1 MGYWYVN
8 YAFVIPVSIMDTR
21 LTGIWTKIFSKKNP
35 SKQRFRFTAITMW
48 ILRVGFSHAD
58 IYVFMCLYLLA
69 VLNFVSDP
77 VAAGKNR
84 KGKSRTSG
92 KAGVEETEAIERLS
106 EVFGIEH
113 APQHS
118 VRSTPPQFMIELFND
133 ITDSGGLI
141 RKDGPYNAS
150 TVVSFPDRGKLLH
163 IFSLQSIY
171 KQRLAVWY
179 KILTRLKVPS
189 ILRRWHCHHDTS
201 TLIY

>member
-1 MGYWYVN
+1 M
-8 YAFVIPVSIMDTR
+8 
-21 LTGIWTKIFSKKNP
+21 
-35 SKQRFRFTAITMW
+35 
-48 ILRVGFSHAD
+48 GFSHAD

-84 KGKSRTSG
+84 KGKSRKSG

-113 APQHS
+113 APEHS

-150 TVVSFPDRGKLLH
+150 TVVSFPDRGKLPY

-171 KQRLAVWY
+171 KQSLAICF
-179 KILTRLKVPS
+179 KILSRVNVPP
-189 ILRRWHCHHDTS
+189 ILRRRHCHQDTI